1 MATDVLDDQEMREAQ
16 RDYLD
21 FLDDDVSLA
30 CCSIPGFAD
39 RSEKEAMCWS
49 LLAKKL
55 TLGWIYTPDDTMEIC
70 AYDHETVRLW
80 GNKKKII

>member
-30 CCSIPGFAD
+30 CCSITI
-39 RSEKEAMCWS
+39 KVC
-49 LLAKKL
+49 
-55 TLGWIYTPDDTMEIC
+55 
-70 AYDHETVRLW
+70 
-80 GNKKKII
+80 

>member
-30 CCSIPGFAD
+30 CCSSTRFAD
-39 RSEKEAMCWS
+39 KSEKKEAMCWS
-49 LLAKKL
+49 LWTKK
-55 TLGWIYTPDDTMEIC
+55 TNLGVDLYS
-70 AYDHETVRLW
+70 
-80 GNKKKII
+80 

>member
-30 CCSIPGFAD
+30 CCSIARFAD
-39 RSEKEAMCWS
+39 KSEKKEAMRWS
-49 LLAKKL
+49 LW
-55 TLGWIYTPDDTMEIC
+55 T
-70 AYDHETVRLW
+70 
-80 GNKKKII
+80 KKINLGVDLYS

>member
-30 CCSIPGFAD
+30 CCSIARFAD
-39 RSEKEAMCWS
+39 KSEKKRPCV
-49 LLAKKL
+49 
-55 TLGWIYTPDDTMEIC
+55 GRFGP
-70 AYDHETVRLW
+70 
-80 GNKKKII
+80 KKKKKPWRGFILLIVK

>member
-30 CCSIPGFAD
+30 CCSITRFAD
-39 RSEKEAMCWS
+39 KSEKRGHVLVA
-49 LLAKKL
+49 LDQK
-55 TLGWIYTPDDTMEIC
+55 TNLGVDLYS
-70 AYDHETVRLW
+70 
-80 GNKKKII
+80 

>member
-30 CCSIPGFAD
+30 CCSSTRFAD
-39 RSEKEAMCWS
+39 KSEKKEAMCWS
-49 LLAKKL
+49 LW
-55 TLGWIYTPDDTMEIC
+55 T
-70 AYDHETVRLW
+70 
-80 GNKKKII
+80 KKKKKN

>member
-30 CCSIPGFAD
+30 CCSITSFAD
-39 RSEKEAMCWS
+39 KSEKRGHVLVA
-49 LLAKKL
+49 LDQKKKKKL
-55 TLGWIYTPDDTMEIC
+55 TLAWIYTPDNKIKIC
-70 AYDHETVRLW
+70 AYC
-80 GNKKKII
+80 

>member
-30 CCSIPGFAD
+30 CCSITRFAD
-39 RSEKEAMCWS
+39 KSG
-49 LLAKKL
+49 KKRPCV
-55 TLGWIYTPDDTMEIC
+55 GRFGP
-70 AYDHETVRLW
+70 
-80 GNKKKII
+80 KKKN